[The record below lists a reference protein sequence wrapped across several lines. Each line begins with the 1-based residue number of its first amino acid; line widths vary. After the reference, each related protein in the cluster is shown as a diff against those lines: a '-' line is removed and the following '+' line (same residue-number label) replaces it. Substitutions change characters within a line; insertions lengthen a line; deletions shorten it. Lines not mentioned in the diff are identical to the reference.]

1 MNYIHKIEG
10 LHNLKLQILNLSS
23 NNISVLENLE
33 TLQSLEC
40 LDISKNKLQN
50 MGCLEKTPLKSLKR
64 LLCSHNLFPNQYLD
78 KFENTI
84 KSHKYLEELNCMGNE
99 IVLCKEFTA
108 KMSNASFLKILNGVP
123 VFANRPIARKPTE
136 KQKSDIRIG
145 SSHNINDIIDIGIK
159 GSSLQDLQKKK
170 DENIEKKFFFIL
182 KRNIF
187 LNK

>member
-1 MNYIHKIEG
+1 MNYIHEIEG

-50 MGCLEKTPLKSLKR
+50 LGCLEKTPLKSLKR

-84 KSHKYLEELNCMGNE
+84 KSHNHLEELNCIGNE
-99 IVLCKEFTA
+99 IILCKEFVA
-108 KMSNASFLKILNGVP
+108 KMSKHSYLKILNGVP
-123 VFANRPIARKPTE
+123 VFTSQPTTRKPAE

-145 SSHNINDIIDIGIK
+145 SAHNINDIIDIGIK

-170 DENIEKKFFFIL
+170 EENPEIKFFFIL

-187 LNK
+187 LNH